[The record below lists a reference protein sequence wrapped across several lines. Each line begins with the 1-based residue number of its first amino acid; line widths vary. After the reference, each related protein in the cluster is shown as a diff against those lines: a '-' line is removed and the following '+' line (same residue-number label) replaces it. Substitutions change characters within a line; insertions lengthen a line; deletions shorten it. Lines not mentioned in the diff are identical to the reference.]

1 MVGIELTDVVRY
13 CIYAI
18 VYMFSCR
25 LALELLNY
33 LATVKA
39 NCFQG
44 SEKLRKQF
52 YSQYKTLVR
61 TPSEKYKERNKDL
74 DPERSNYTSWLYV
87 SVILIIFNSF
97 VLAEFLNNIGN
108 LSKLILIDPIQIRY
122 SHLIAMVIVLV
133 EVFTGAGYYLAHDYQ
148 EKTEQPIWATLKF
161 AAVLTFIFLA
171 TVETIM
177 WMNLSVNFEM
187 SDALNLST
195 NNVFRNFVDY
205 FLAFL
210 GIAFTIFEF
219 LSGYFTS
226 KFRQNAGESTIL
238 NNGRFIINTIG
249 LILFLFVPNL
259 ILLVL
264 GALINPLFEIIKV
277 VIMPGNFIYASILP
291 NKANNI

>member
-1 MVGIELTDVVRY
+1 MDINTSELLRYGIYFL
-13 CIYAI
+13 

-33 LATVKA
+33 LSTVKT

-52 YSQYKTLVR
+52 YSQYKTHVK
-61 TPSEKYKERNKDL
+61 TPSVKYKERNKDL

-87 SVILIIFNSF
+87 SVVLIIFNSF
-97 VLAEFLNNIGN
+97 VLSEFLNNIGD
-108 LSKLILIDPIQIRY
+108 LSKLILIDPMQIRY

-133 EVFTGAGYYLAHDYQ
+133 EVFSGAGYYLAHDYQ

-171 TVETIM
+171 IVETIM

-187 SDALNLST
+187 SKELNLST
-195 NNVFRNFVDY
+195 SNVFRNFVDY
-205 FLAFL
+205 FLAGL

-226 KFRQNAGESTIL
+226 KFRQSAGESTIL
-238 NNGRFIINTIG
+238 NNGRFVINAIG
-249 LILFLFVPNL
+249 LILFIFVPNL
-259 ILLVL
+259 LLLVL
-264 GALINPLFEIIKV
+264 AGLINVIVEIIKII
-277 VIMPGNFIYASILP
+277 IMPGNFIYASILP
-291 NKANNI
+291 NKASTV